1 MVLRLRSFKAID
13 DPESCAKFVKGHGDI
28 LISIGVN
35 KVTSSAPTWI
45 DNPGTYVLV
54 VEDPETKVVL
64 GGARVDTSFGTSK
77 LPISDA
83 TSYLDPKVDDF
94 IAKEAINGTGEICGL
109 WNSRKVAGLGFGSL
123 FLTRAAVTISHKVGV
138 NSLFAL
144 CAPYT
149 VATAET
155 FGYSTL
161 KEVGNEGTFYY
172 PKLDLLATAML
183 LPDTLKIESATELEK
198 ERVFSLRKDPSQY
211 FEEESRRRQVPIQY
225 DLGIK
230 V

>member
-1 MVLRLRSFKAID
+1 MVLRLRAFKAID

-28 LISIGVN
+28 LTAIGVN
-35 KVTSSAPTWI
+35 KVTSSSPTWV
-45 DNPGTYVLV
+45 DNPGTFVLV
-54 VEDPETKVVL
+54 VEDPETNAVL
-64 GGARVDTSFGTSK
+64 GGARVDTSFGTTK

-83 TSYLDPKVDDF
+83 TSYMDPKVDDL
-94 IAKEAINGTGEICGL
+94 IAKEAVNGTGEICGL

-123 FLTRAAVTISHKVGV
+123 FLTRAAVTISHQVGV
-138 NSLFAL
+138 SSLFAL

-155 FGYSTL
+155 FGYGII
-161 KEVGNEGTFYY
+161 KELGNDGTFYY

-183 LPDTLKIESATELEK
+183 LPDTLKLEHASDFEK
-198 ERVFSLRKDPSQY
+198 ERVFSLRQDPKQY

-230 V
+230 I